1 MNINNDDD
9 GFKEDNYATTSLKHI
24 IFVRHVLNS

>member
-9 GFKEDNYATTSLKHI
+9 GFKEDNYATTSYIHI
-24 IFVRHVLNS
+24 IFVTDMF

>member
-9 GFKEDNYATTSLKHI
+9 GFKEDNYATTSYKLI
-24 IFVRHVLNS
+24 IFVTDMF